1 MLEKGE
7 SECWTLIQARVKKVQ
22 AIEMKILHLAFEVE
36 EIYKRKFR
44 NTGYGTQD

>member
-7 SECWTLIQARVKKVQ
+7 SECWTLNQARVKKIQ
-22 AIEMKILHLAFEVE
+22 AIEIKILHLPFGVE

-44 NTGYGTQD
+44 NTG